1 MLLNVFATETVID
14 ETTGKENKFKLQKK
28 KNDDDARLQFQH
40 QKQMYSR
47 VIKKDEML
55 LHNTKEISITF
66 YGSKDHPS
74 DVYKFNANTTY

>member
-1 MLLNVFATETVID
+1 VLLNVFATETVID

-28 KNDDDARLQFQH
+28 KNDDARLQFQH

-55 LHNTKEISITF
+55 LHNTKEIFNHILWIKRSSIRRIQI
-66 YGSKDHPS
+66 
-74 DVYKFNANTTY
+74 